1 MSINYTFGRFVAP
14 MIKTNESSSK
24 ASSSECSESIC
35 NNNCVRSWPDTVLVS
50 AFFLFLKILSI
61 SSKKRIQGLAF
72 LALEN
77 SSLILLSLS
86 PTSLQINSLISGQMK
101 LKWPNWAQVLAMAV
115 LPVPGG
121 PYKRIPVD
129 GWIW

>member
-1 MSINYTFGRFVAP
+1 
-14 MIKTNESSSK
+14 MIKTNELRSK
-24 ASSSECSESIC
+24 VSSSECSESIC

-50 AFFLFLKILSI
+50 AFFRFLKILSI

-101 LKWPNWAQVLAMAV
+101 LKWPNWAHVLAIAV